1 MPFYH
6 TLTDPN
12 LCVAAFFYQY
22 SGRAGGPQV
31 RGAVAPGPGA
41 CEARPPCPAPAAG
54 VEMVLV
60 LLVCA
65 SAASP
70 LAAQPHISIRDA
82 PLCATEA
89 GAAFATSSCRQ

>member
-1 MPFYH
+1 MSWWSPG
-6 TLTDPN
+6 
-12 LCVAAFFYQY
+12 Q
-22 SGRAGGPQV
+22 GGLQPLGL
-31 RGAVAPGPGA
+31 GAM
-41 CEARPPCPAPAAG
+41 RCPAPAAG
-54 VEMVLV
+54 VEMVRV

-70 LAAQPHISIRDA
+70 LAAQPHISIKDA